1 MIPKPRPQW
10 DLDIG
15 SPWAGQ
21 SLRPTVWEVALAYPG
36 VAFGE
41 LVGAA
46 LLSLVPAGL
55 ITYALD
61 WVIDTVTGVSLISV
75 LAPEGAPTRGVYVLL
90 VVVWLSSALGLW
102 WVEMYGL
109 IRGWKRY
116 EQRSD

>member
-10 DLDIG
+10 DLEVG

-36 VAFGE
+36 VALGE
-41 LVGAA
+41 ILGAA
-46 LLSLVPAGL
+46 ILSLVPAVL
-55 ITYALD
+55 ITYALN
-61 WVIDTVTGVSLISV
+61 WVIDIVTGVSLISYSS
-75 LAPEGAPTRGVYVLL
+75 EGAPTRGVYVLL

-102 WVEMYGL
+102 WLHMYGL
-109 IRGWKRY
+109 IRGWSRY